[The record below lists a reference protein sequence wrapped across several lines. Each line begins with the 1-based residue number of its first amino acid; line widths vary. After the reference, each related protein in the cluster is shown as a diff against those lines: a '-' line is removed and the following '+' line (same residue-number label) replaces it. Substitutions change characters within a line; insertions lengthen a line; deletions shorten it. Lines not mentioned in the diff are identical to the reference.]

1 MPARRPTG
9 QLSIAAEEWEA
20 LNAKLRDAEARVAT
34 LQQSRAE
41 PLELKGRDD
50 RFLGMLAHELRN
62 PLAPIRNAVEIMRL
76 IGQKDTALRTAL
88 QLISRQV
95 DHLSRVVDDLL
106 DMSEIGQG
114 KIVLEKK
121 RVDVNAIV
129 WGAVEVV
136 QPLID
141 ERKHRLNVLPLA
153 RAASVEG
160 DPARLVQIVSNLL
173 DNAAKYTE
181 PGGEITL
188 GSTVDTNSVTI
199 CVSDTG
205 VGIAPEL

>member
-1 MPARRPTG
+1 MPARQTKG
-9 QLSIAAEEWEA
+9 QISVPSEEWDALQRRLSDAEERLKA
-20 LNAKLRDAEARVAT
+20 AQDDGAQQRDH
-34 LQQSRAE
+34 
-41 PLELKGRDD
+41 RDD
-50 RFLGMLAHELRN
+50 EFLGMLAHELRN

-114 KIVLEKK
+114 KIALEKK

-141 ERKHRLNVLPLA
+141 ERK
-153 RAASVEG
+153 
-160 DPARLVQIVSNLL
+160 
-173 DNAAKYTE
+173 
-181 PGGEITL
+181 
-188 GSTVDTNSVTI
+188 
-199 CVSDTG
+199 
-205 VGIAPEL
+205 